1 VSGCIESPCTQVPT
15 HSGSIITAC
24 NTQLRALAGA
34 GPGGGSGR
42 GGGSGWWRR
51 RQGGRHCRTES
62 TWHIKWG
69 QAPVDRR
76 VLRGLGSGSGVQRT
90 CAQPAATCAVRC
102 ASLLSTQVWRADEA
116 LSQQVAAADDEWC
129 HCAMVG
135 VRHDPASAR
144 SCVLQA
150 VMIEPLC
157 VGTCVHGDSM
167 VGVRHDATAEVEPK
181 EQPSARREFRV
192 STVFHPSAD

>member
-116 LSQQVAAADDEWC
+116 LSQQVAADDEWC
-129 HCAMVG
+129 HCA
-135 VRHDPASAR
+135 
-144 SCVLQA
+144 
-150 VMIEPLC
+150 
-157 VGTCVHGDSM
+157 M

>member
-1 VSGCIESPCTQVPT
+1 VGAIAGQKARGTSSGGKHQWIGEFSEALDRAAASNEPVRSPLL
-15 HSGSIITAC
+15 H
-24 NTQLRALAGA
+24 AL
-34 GPGGGSGR
+34 
-42 GGGSGWWRR
+42 
-51 RQGGRHCRTES
+51 
-62 TWHIKWG
+62 
-69 QAPVDRR
+69 
-76 VLRGLGSGSGVQRT
+76 
-90 CAQPAATCAVRC
+90 CAVPLFC
-102 ASLLSTQVWRADEA
+102 LHKAVWRADEA
-116 LSQQVAAADDEWC
+116 LSQQVAADDEWC